1 MLRYILKRLLQGVFV
16 LIGVSIVIFCLSRII
31 PGDPARLA
39 LGQHATQ
46 EAVDNLSKQ
55 MYLDKPLPVQYI
67 LWFRDVLHGDFG
79 ISLSTRRSV
88 TEDMKQLLPA
98 TFELIFWSA
107 LFMVGGSLILG
118 RAAARHRDGILDSII
133 RVFSYIGIAVP
144 SFVVAIVLLV
154 IFGNLWQVI
163 PTLGRLSTGVAPP
176 DTITG
181 FYVLDALVQGQFST
195 AWDAFLHLLLPAFAL
210 SLGGMFQDARLMRS
224 ALTDN
229 MGKEYM
235 CVSRSYG
242 LPEKVLM
249 NRYLFKPS
257 STSVITVMGMDIAS
271 MVGNAFMVEQV
282 FNWPGFSKY
291 GANAMITKDLN
302 SVCAVVLVIG
312 ATFLVV
318 NLIPRF
324 YDVSEGE
331 VDIAGKNIQ
340 DYTYGSLR
348 NTISVVPQKAQLF
361 AGTIRDNLTFG
372 CPDATEEQIEEALA
386 ISQAK
391 EFVDT
396 KEGRLDAKIEQGGKN
411 LSGGQRQR
419 LTLARALVPQSDIL
433 IMDDSASALDYATDA
448 RLRKAIQDMKRKPT
462 VFIVSQRTSSIQNAD
477 MILVLDDGKIAGQGT
492 HEQLLKSCNI
502 YREIYE
508 TQFKKEEA

>member
-242 LPEKVLM
+242 HGHCI
-249 NRYLFKPS
+249 Y
-257 STSVITVMGMDIAS
+257 
-271 MVGNAFMVEQV
+271 
-282 FNWPGFSKY
+282 
-291 GANAMITKDLN
+291 
-302 SVCAVVLVIG
+302 
-312 ATFLVV
+312 
-318 NLIPRF
+318 
-324 YDVSEGE
+324 
-331 VDIAGKNIQ
+331 
-340 DYTYGSLR
+340 
-348 NTISVVPQKAQLF
+348 
-361 AGTIRDNLTFG
+361 
-372 CPDATEEQIEEALA
+372 
-386 ISQAK
+386 
-391 EFVDT
+391 
-396 KEGRLDAKIEQGGKN
+396 
-411 LSGGQRQR
+411 GGQRIHGGTGIQ
-419 LTLARALVPQSDIL
+419 LAGIFQIRGKRDDYQGLELCLCSGACNRSDVLGGQSDRGR
-433 IMDDSASALDYATDA
+433 DQCYGGPED
-448 RLRKAIQDMKRKPT
+448 PT
-462 VFIVSQRTSSIQNAD
+462 GR
-477 MILVLDDGKIAGQGT
+477 
-492 HEQLLKSCNI
+492 
-502 YREIYE
+502 
-508 TQFKKEEA
+508 

>member
-195 AWDAFLHLLLPAFAL
+195 AWDAFLHLLLPAVAWDAFLHLILPAL
-210 SLGGMFQDARLMRS
+210 ALAFGGMFQDARLMRS

-318 NLIPRF
+318 NLIVDVINAMVDPR
-324 YDVSEGE
+324 
-331 VDIAGKNIQ
+331 
-340 DYTYGSLR
+340 
-348 NTISVVPQKAQLF
+348 
-361 AGTIRDNLTFG
+361 IRL
-372 CPDATEEQIEEALA
+372 
-386 ISQAK
+386 
-391 EFVDT
+391 
-396 KEGRLDAKIEQGGKN
+396 GGD
-411 LSGGQRQR
+411 L
-419 LTLARALVPQSDIL
+419 
-433 IMDDSASALDYATDA
+433 
-448 RLRKAIQDMKRKPT
+448 
-462 VFIVSQRTSSIQNAD
+462 
-477 MILVLDDGKIAGQGT
+477 
-492 HEQLLKSCNI
+492 
-502 YREIYE
+502 
-508 TQFKKEEA
+508 

>member
-98 TFELIFWSA
+98 TFELIFWYA

-181 FYVLDALVQGQFST
+181 FYVLDALVLGQFST
-195 AWDAFLHLLLPAFAL
+195 ADAFRADGQYGKGVHVRFPQLWPAGKSPDESISVQAL
-210 SLGGMFQDARLMRS
+210 QH
-224 ALTDN
+224 
-229 MGKEYM
+229 
-235 CVSRSYG
+235 VSDHSYG
-242 LPEKVLM
+242 HGHCI
-249 NRYLFKPS
+249 Y
-257 STSVITVMGMDIAS
+257 
-271 MVGNAFMVEQV
+271 
-282 FNWPGFSKY
+282 
-291 GANAMITKDLN
+291 
-302 SVCAVVLVIG
+302 
-312 ATFLVV
+312 
-318 NLIPRF
+318 
-324 YDVSEGE
+324 
-331 VDIAGKNIQ
+331 
-340 DYTYGSLR
+340 
-348 NTISVVPQKAQLF
+348 
-361 AGTIRDNLTFG
+361 
-372 CPDATEEQIEEALA
+372 
-386 ISQAK
+386 
-391 EFVDT
+391 
-396 KEGRLDAKIEQGGKN
+396 
-411 LSGGQRQR
+411 GGQRIHGGTGIQ
-419 LTLARALVPQSDIL
+419 LAGIFQIRGKRDDYQGLELCLCSGACNRSDVLGGQSDRGR
-433 IMDDSASALDYATDA
+433 DQCYGGPED
-448 RLRKAIQDMKRKPT
+448 PT
-462 VFIVSQRTSSIQNAD
+462 GR
-477 MILVLDDGKIAGQGT
+477 
-492 HEQLLKSCNI
+492 
-502 YREIYE
+502 
-508 TQFKKEEA
+508 

>member
-144 SFVVAIVLLV
+144 SF
-154 IFGNLWQVI
+154 

-318 NLIPRF
+318 NLIVDVINAMVDPR
-324 YDVSEGE
+324 
-331 VDIAGKNIQ
+331 
-340 DYTYGSLR
+340 
-348 NTISVVPQKAQLF
+348 
-361 AGTIRDNLTFG
+361 IRL
-372 CPDATEEQIEEALA
+372 
-386 ISQAK
+386 
-391 EFVDT
+391 
-396 KEGRLDAKIEQGGKN
+396 GGD
-411 LSGGQRQR
+411 L
-419 LTLARALVPQSDIL
+419 
-433 IMDDSASALDYATDA
+433 
-448 RLRKAIQDMKRKPT
+448 
-462 VFIVSQRTSSIQNAD
+462 
-477 MILVLDDGKIAGQGT
+477 
-492 HEQLLKSCNI
+492 
-502 YREIYE
+502 
-508 TQFKKEEA
+508 